1 VKRRTFLTTSALSV
15 ASLSGCLGD
24 PEYRITNTAAEASL
38 PPISLSVRLQ
48 VADATIEH
56 PAALTLTL
64 ENTADDPLRIRS
76 YGVWPFGVLALAA
89 SPTPSEDTLNTT
101 LFSPSYETTD
111 RVEVSRGG
119 SSLSLDGT
127 PITRSLDPGER
138 VSSRYELRGDG
149 LPGSGTYY
157 VVQNFDRRVSRYSA
171 GDDWKRLKY
180 RIRLS
185 IEEKQRL
192 PM

>member
-1 VKRRTFLTTSALSV
+1 VKRRTFLTASALSV

-24 PEYRITNTAAEASL
+24 AEYRITNTAAETSL
-38 PPISLSVRLQ
+38 PLVSLSVDLP
-48 VADATIEH
+48 VTDATIEH

-64 ENTADDPLRIRS
+64 ENTVDDPLRIRS
-76 YGVWPFGVLALAA
+76 YGVWPFGVLALAP
-89 SPTPSEDTLNTT
+89 SPTPGEDTLKPT

-127 PITRSLDPGER
+127 PITRLLAPGER
-138 VSSRYELRGDG
+138 VSRRYELRGDD

-157 VVQNFDRRVSRYSA
+157 VVQNFDRRASRYSA
-171 GDDWKRLKY
+171 GDDWKPLEY

-192 PM
+192 PI